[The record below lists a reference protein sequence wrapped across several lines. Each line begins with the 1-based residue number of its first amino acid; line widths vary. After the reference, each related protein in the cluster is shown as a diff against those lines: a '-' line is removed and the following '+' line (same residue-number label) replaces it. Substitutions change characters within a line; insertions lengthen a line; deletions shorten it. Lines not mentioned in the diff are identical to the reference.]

1 MNPII
6 EFRAR
11 DTGMVL
17 ARMPLYDFLRVTHYH
32 LPDSEC
38 FAFDD
43 LEISLDGEELL
54 PEPCGHA

>member
-1 MNPII
+1 MTPII

-11 DTGMVL
+11 DSGLLL
-17 ARMPLYDFLRVTHYH
+17 ARMPLYDFLRVAHSH
-32 LPDSEC
+32 LPDSED

-43 LEISLDGEELL
+43 LEIRLDGEDLL